1 MIDSWVPARWDIT
14 VPAVADFDDFI
25 TWLPDGVTPAILTGY
40 HAKQEFRR
48 RFDDVVPL
56 LTITDYDYL
65 SFGEDGGDDAGKII
79 YAVPAVKMS
88 LRGDVR
94 PVDVVTSLE
103 LTSPAGKVYRAFDG
117 TWTVTPEATK

>member
-1 MIDSWVPARWDIT
+1 M
-14 VPAVADFDDFI
+14 
-25 TWLPDGVTPAILTGY
+25 
-40 HAKQEFRR
+40 
-48 RFDDVVPL
+48 PL

-88 LRGDVR
+88 LLGDVR